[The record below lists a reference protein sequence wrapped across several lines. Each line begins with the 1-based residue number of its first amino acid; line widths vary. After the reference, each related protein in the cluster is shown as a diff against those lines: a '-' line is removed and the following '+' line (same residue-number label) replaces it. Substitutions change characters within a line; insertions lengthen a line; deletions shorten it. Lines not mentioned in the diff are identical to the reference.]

1 MTITSDL
8 RLHIIPSV
16 ELSAEQRQEI
26 IGLCNRA
33 YEEDLTS
40 LFDAFSGTHILG
52 FLDEVLVTHAMWVTR
67 WLQVDNEPLL
77 RTAYVELVA
86 TEVMSRSRG
95 FASAVMRRLATEVD
109 EFDIAA
115 LSPSSVAYYARLGWQ
130 AWQGSL
136 HVRKGA
142 ELLPTPDDEEV
153 MILLLP
159 NTPDIDLSDA
169 LSVEWREGEVW

>member
-1 MTITSDL
+1 MTTTSDL
-8 RLHIIPSV
+8 RLQIIPGI
-16 ELSAEQRQEI
+16 ELTAVQRQTI

-33 YEEDLTS
+33 YAEDLTS
-40 LFDAFSGTHILG
+40 LFDTFSGTHILG

-67 WLQVDNEPLL
+67 WLQVDNRPLL

-86 TEVMSRSRG
+86 TKAKFRNRG
-95 FASAVMRRLATEVD
+95 CASAVMHCLAAEVV

-115 LSPSSVAYYARLGWQ
+115 LSPSTSAFYSKLGWQ

-136 HVRKGA
+136 HIRKGT

-153 MILLLP
+153 MILRLP

>member
-1 MTITSDL
+1 MTTTSDL

-16 ELSAEQRQEI
+16 ELSAEQRQAI

-33 YEEDLTS
+33 YDEDLTS
-40 LFDAFSGTHILG
+40 LFDTFSGTHILG
-52 FLDEVLVTHAMWVTR
+52 FLGEVLVTHAMWVTR
-67 WLQVDNEPLL
+67 WLQVDNKPLL
-77 RTAYVELVA
+77 RAAYVELVA
-86 TEVMSRSRG
+86 TEAMFRRRG
-95 FASAVMRRLATEVD
+95 FASAVMHRLAAEVT

-115 LSPSSVAYYARLGWQ
+115 LSPFSAAYYARLGWQ

-136 HVRKGA
+136 HIRKGT

-153 MILLLP
+153 MILPLP
-159 NTPDIDLSDA
+159 NTPDIDLSDT

>member
-1 MTITSDL
+1 MTTTSDL

-16 ELSAEQRQEI
+16 ELSGEQRQAI

-52 FLDEVLVTHAMWVTR
+52 FLDDLLVTHAMWVTR
-67 WLQVDNEPLL
+67 WLQVDNKPLL

-86 TEVMSRSRG
+86 TEVMFRSRG
-95 FASAVMRRLATEVD
+95 FASALMRRLATEVD